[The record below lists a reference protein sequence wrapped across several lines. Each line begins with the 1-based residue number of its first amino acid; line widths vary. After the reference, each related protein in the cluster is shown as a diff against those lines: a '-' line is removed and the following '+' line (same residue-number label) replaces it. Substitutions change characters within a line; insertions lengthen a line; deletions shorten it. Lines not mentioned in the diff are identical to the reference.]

1 MSRLRNYAREPS
13 HHETDPLSSV
23 MVEKF
28 IDTLLEQQHRLEWFG
43 TRTSDILRLECL
55 FKGLRIKL
63 VHMVP
68 EGHQDYIYSMS
79 FCSGQR
85 KEEVILEVADISRRW
100 GRVKVVNEQF
110 DNASEMFDDALGLF
124 NLIWEN
130 VEVFGTITVA
140 DRLSYPNVIRN
151 VIDLFS
157 KS

>member
-28 IDTLLEQQHRLEWFG
+28 IDTLLEHQHHLEWFG
-43 TRTSDILRLECL
+43 ARTSDILRLECL
-55 FKGLRIKL
+55 FKGLHIKL

-79 FCSGQR
+79 YCSGQR
-85 KEEVILEVADISRRW
+85 KEEVVLEVIDVSRRW
-100 GRVKVVNEQF
+100 GRVKVVNEKF
-110 DNASEMFDDALGLF
+110 DNSSDMFDDATALF
-124 NLIWEN
+124 NLVWER
-130 VEVFGTITVA
+130 VEVFGTIAVA

-151 VIDLFS
+151 AVELFS
-157 KS
+157 ES